1 MFIIRF
7 YLPDVSFDT
16 PALAVPRHIEV
27 LASAGVAE
35 HRAAAG
41 VVPAGGVGPHTLGVE
56 PGSGCFNTG

>member
-1 MFIIRF
+1 M
-7 YLPDVSFDT
+7 DT
-16 PALAVPRHIEV
+16 PALAAVGHIQV

-56 PGSGCFNTG
+56 PGSGCFNAG